1 MFPQSRQLII
11 MKKVN
16 VDCKLASLCHMWTWE
31 RLTCFIDSADMVK
44 AYHKYDEIFFFSFY
58 THLSVL
64 LILSF
69 RLTSIMKESEIIKK
83 KYE

>member
-1 MFPQSRQLII
+1 
-11 MKKVN
+11 
-16 VDCKLASLCHMWTWE
+16 
-31 RLTCFIDSADMVK
+31 MVK